1 MDGIGE
7 KLAES
12 LCERGLVSNL
22 PDLYRLQ
29 HSDIENL
36 ERMGSKSAAN
46 IISQI
51 EETRLID
58 LATFLSALGLPG
70 IGPELATGFAQQ
82 IGTIEQL
89 FEVLNNPEF
98 AIQTLVDIDGVGET
112 VASSFIDGLIER
124 REMVTDLSEVL
135 TITSTEMV
143 EQTGSLLGL
152 TFCITGTMS
161 RSRKEIALM
170 IKSSGGKVV
179 STVSGKLNYLV
190 AGESAGSK
198 LEKARR
204 LEVKVLSE
212 AELQLF
218 LDSDSQIQSDITE
231 EIDDSSQQMSL
242 GDY

>member
-1 MDGIGE
+1 
-7 KLAES
+7 
-12 LCERGLVSNL
+12 
-22 PDLYRLQ
+22 
-29 HSDIENL
+29 
-36 ERMGSKSAAN
+36 
-46 IISQI
+46 
-51 EETRLID
+51 
-58 LATFLSALGLPG
+58 ALGLPG

-89 FEVLNNPEF
+89 FEVLNNPES
-98 AIQTLVDIDGVGET
+98 AVQTLVDIDGVGET
-112 VASSFIDGLIER
+112 VARSFIDGLIER

-135 TITSTEMV
+135 TITSTEMI

-179 STVSGKLNYLV
+179 STVSGKLDYLV

-212 AELQLF
+212 AELQSL
-218 LDSDSQIQSDITE
+218 LDSDSQIQREITE

>member
-1 MDGIGE
+1 
-7 KLAES
+7 
-12 LCERGLVSNL
+12 
-22 PDLYRLQ
+22 
-29 HSDIENL
+29 
-36 ERMGSKSAAN
+36 MGSKSAAN

-70 IGPELATGFAQQ
+70 IGPELATGVAQQ

-89 FEVLNNPEF
+89 FEILNNPES
-98 AIQTLVDIDGVGET
+98 AVQTLVKIDGVGET
-112 VASSFIDGLIER
+112 VARSFIDGLIER

-204 LEVKVLSE
+204 LDVKVLSE
-212 AELQLF
+212 AELQFL
-218 LDSDSQIQSDITE
+218 LDSDSQIQWDITE
-231 EIDDSSQQMSL
+231 EIDDPSQQMSL

>member
-1 MDGIGE
+1 
-7 KLAES
+7 
-12 LCERGLVSNL
+12 LVSNL

>member
-1 MDGIGE
+1 
-7 KLAES
+7 
-12 LCERGLVSNL
+12 
-22 PDLYRLQ
+22 
-29 HSDIENL
+29 
-36 ERMGSKSAAN
+36 MGSKSAAN

-70 IGPELATGFAQQ
+70 IGPELATGVAQQ

-89 FEVLNNPEF
+89 FEILNNPES
-98 AIQTLVDIDGVGET
+98 AVQTLVKIDGVGET
-112 VASSFIDGLIER
+112 VARSFIDGLIER
-124 REMVTDLSEVL
+124 REMVTDLSGVL

-204 LEVKVLSE
+204 LDVKVLSE
-212 AELQLF
+212 AELQFL
-218 LDSDSQIQSDITE
+218 LDSDSQIQWDITE
-231 EIDDSSQQMSL
+231 EIDDPSQQMSL

>member
-1 MDGIGE
+1 
-7 KLAES
+7 
-12 LCERGLVSNL
+12 
-22 PDLYRLQ
+22 
-29 HSDIENL
+29 
-36 ERMGSKSAAN
+36 MGSKSAAN

-89 FEVLNNPEF
+89 FEVLNNPES
-98 AIQTLVDIDGVGET
+98 AVQTLVDIDGVGET
-112 VASSFIDGLIER
+112 VARSFIDGLIER

-135 TITSTEMV
+135 TITSTEMI

-179 STVSGKLNYLV
+179 STVSGKLDYLV

-212 AELQLF
+212 AELQSL
-218 LDSDSQIQSDITE
+218 LDSDSQIQREITE